1 MTELYNDSSNRVF
14 KIRLNVEGVENEE
27 LQVRMILNFT
37 KHNRS
42 YIFYAQNEE
51 DLYILTIP
59 PMSEVHQDSGN
70 MHIEVIANDTIF
82 KPWEDEF
89 IVKNKKRIEIANVDT
104 DEVATNKAKLEFEIS
119 SEEDNNHNEESKD
132 NIDTDSDTGSD
143 SDIKKPFDITSMPK
157 KDINENFKEIY
168 NKKSQ
173 IFKTFD
179 QF

>member
-27 LQVRMILNFT
+27 LQVRMVLNFT

-89 IVKNKKRIEIANVDT
+89 IVKNKKKIEIANVAT

-119 SEEDNNHNEESKD
+119 SEDSEDNKESHEEAS
-132 NIDTDSDTGSD
+132 IETEE
-143 SDIKKPFDITSMPK
+143 IKKPFNISTMPK
-157 KDINENFKEIY
+157 KDINEEFDQIF
-168 NKKSQ
+168 NKKSKN
-173 IFKTFD
+173 FKTFD